1 MRSAAELR
9 LRPPRPEDEQAVRR
23 AHEELAA
30 HGFGFL
36 FSPDRPWAEQLRR
49 MEDERLGRHLPPGR
63 VRGTYLVAVVDTPVG
78 EEVVGRV
85 SIRHELTPQLLE
97 IGGHVGYAVR
107 PAFRG
112 RGYATRM
119 LAAAVELLRGE
130 GVDRVLVTCADDNP
144 ASAAVIERCGGVLED
159 VRTPEGGRPTRRYWI
174 ATQG

>member
-1 MRSAAELR
+1 MPSAAELR
-9 LRPPRPEDEQAVRR
+9 LRPPRPEDEDAVRR

-30 HGFGFL
+30 EGFGFL

-49 MEDERLGRHLPPGR
+49 MEEARLGRNLPPGR
-63 VRGTYLVAVVDTPVG
+63 VRSTYLLAVVDTTDG

-119 LAAAVELLRGE
+119 LAAAIDLLREE
-130 GVDRVLVTCADDNP
+130 GVESVLVTCADDNP
-144 ASAAVIERCGGVLED
+144 ASAAVIERCGGVLQD
-159 VRTPEGGRPTRRYWI
+159 VHTPEGGHPTRRYRI
-174 ATQG
+174 TT